1 MPEVIDLGFRPR
13 PWQLEV
19 ILHIARFMA
28 LVVHR
33 RGGKTLLAI
42 MKLIDAL
49 EDNDDVQ
56 KVYSNAEFSDAFLA
70 KLGG

>member
-1 MPEVIDLGFRPR
+1 MAKALEEKFGEPRKAEFVWRP
-13 PWQLEV
+13 QTM
-19 ILHIARFMA
+19 IAVDDEA
-28 LVVHR
+28 AE
-33 RGGKTLLAI
+33 KI